1 MNHRWIAGLGFCGLL
16 LLSSG
21 EVTAK
26 PVPLQANVG
35 IAPAVHFVTGPV
47 QGQQLLHSGIKL
59 RVQGVIDGET
69 IEKHK
74 NRVPKKFRKHLKN
87 VEEIRVS
94 PFWYLPDTLF
104 ISPKVDSSQMYGVA
118 FKPLGLG
125 TSIGTVPRLGVGAG
139 LLFTYVFQQADGLN
153 GGEATHFIRPGLDL
167 TLDLEIPFSREFLL
181 SLGWSSQVYI
191 PQEIGGFGMGEA
203 PLENSIWH
211 IGQAYLMFHF
221 RFPYEV
227 NI

>member
-1 MNHRWIAGLGFCGLL
+1 MNNRCVAGLFFCALL
-16 LLSSG
+16 LVSNG
-21 EVTAK
+21 QVAAK

-47 QGQQLLHSGIKL
+47 QDRQLLHSGFKL
-59 RVQGVIDGET
+59 RVQGVIDEET
-69 IEKHK
+69 LKKHK

-87 VEEIRVS
+87 VGEIRVS
-94 PFWYLPDTLF
+94 PLWYLPDTLF

-125 TSIGTVPRLGVGAG
+125 TSIGSAPRLMVGAG
-139 LLFTYVFQQADGLN
+139 LLFTYVFQQDDGLN
-153 GGEATHFIRPGLDL
+153 DGDPTHFIRHGLYL

-181 SLGWSSQVYI
+181 ILGWSSQVYI
-191 PQEIGGFGMGEA
+191 PQEIGGFGMGEV

-211 IGQAYLMFHF
+211 IG
-221 RFPYEV
+221 
-227 NI
+227 